1 MKKIKKFA
9 VAFSILLSTIFLN
22 TSASAQS
29 DEEWQVSG
37 ALNLWAAGIQGT
49 LGNGTDIDVSFSDIL
64 DSLDLTL
71 MGNLEAR
78 KSKWSILGDLI
89 YLGVSQDTGATLPT
103 GAGVDVEVTGLVF
116 NFIGGRSLSDNENGR
131 VDFIFGTRYLDLETK
146 VRAVGPGAIRTVDGD
161 AFDAIVGIRGQRF
174 IDEKWYL
181 PYQLDVGAGDSDL
194 TWQGIFGV
202 GYRYGWGDLTVAYR
216 HLEWDASDDGP
227 IDDINFSGPGV
238 QFKWYF

>member
-1 MKKIKKFA
+1 MKNIKQFA
-9 VAFSILLSTIFLN
+9 VVSSFLLSTLLLN

-29 DEEWQVSG
+29 GEEWQVSG
-37 ALNLWAAGIQGT
+37 ALNLWGAGIQGT

-64 DSLDLTL
+64 DNLDLTL

-89 YLGVSQDTGATLPT
+89 YTSSSQDTGATLPT
-103 GAGVDVEVTGLVF
+103 GAGVDVEVTSLVF
-116 NFIGGRSLSDNENGR
+116 NFIGGRNLSDTENGR
-131 VDFIFGTRYLDLETK
+131 VDFIFGTRYLDLENK
-146 VRAVGPGAIRTVDGD
+146 IKAVGPGAIVEANGD
-161 AFDAIVGIRGQRF
+161 TFDAIVGIRGQRL

-181 PYQLDVGAGDSDL
+181 PYHLDVGAGDSDL

-216 HLEWDASDDGP
+216 HLEWDFDDGTP
-227 IDDINFSGPGV
+227 IDDFNFSGPGV